1 VNIGSAGP
9 RERNFL
15 MSDDDNR
22 EGLRIGPWVP
32 PYRDT
37 AAGES
42 RVRGRKAARPAT
54 GAPSWTRPD
63 RLEAVPGADPTRR
76 MRLVLAAAAGV
87 VAAVVVTFALVGLD
101 EPPPPTTADSLVV
114 PPPPVPSAAVSI
126 LPAPSASSS
135 PTPSATR
142 TSRRPAHQ
150 PSPSRTTSRPRTPDG
165 VLADGSTVGIV
176 LAGYPEARIRV
187 SDSLARIDRIGPGS
201 SASEKA
207 SARFRVRKGLG
218 SSSCFSFASASSPQ
232 LFLRH
237 RDFVLRLEARD
248 GGRLFDEDAT
258 FCPVPARDGVVL
270 RSLNYPDHFLAVRR
284 GGIRIDDDRA
294 TAFAVRPPL

>member
-1 VNIGSAGP
+1 
-9 RERNFL
+9 

-32 PYRDT
+32 PYRD
-37 AAGES
+37 AATGES
-42 RVRGRKAARPAT
+42 RARDRKAPRPARI
-54 GAPSWTRPD
+54 PPWTRPD
-63 RLEAVPGADPTRR
+63 RLETAPETDPIRR

-101 EPPPPTTADSLVV
+101 EPAPPTTAGSLLV
-114 PPPPVPSAAVSI
+114 PPPAPIPSAAVSI

-135 PTPSATR
+135 PTPSAAR
-142 TSRRPAHQ
+142 TSRKPARR
-150 PSPSRTTSRPRTPDG
+150 PSPSRTISRTTSRPATPDG

-176 LAGYPEARIRV
+176 LAGYPDARIRV

-218 SSSCFSFASASSPQ
+218 SSSCFSFASVSSPQ

-258 FCPVPARDGVVL
+258 FCAVPARGGVVL